1 MVKVL
6 DHGYLELVEW
16 MGGDAAVVRNA
27 RRCYRSTSRGE
38 ESDRKL
44 IRHLISQDHR
54 TPFEAAVMT
63 FDVKCPL
70 FVARQWFRHRIAS
83 YNEESLRYCV
93 AEREF
98 YVPREVE
105 EDEESLLLWKSHHE
119 RAFDLYE
126 HFFRDRGMRREQA
139 RALLPMGTYTKFYW
153 TVNGSSL
160 MNFLS
165 LRTDRK
171 AQPEIRLYAQ
181 AILEIVEEIMPLTFG
196 TFREEKLRDR
206 EGAGALR

>member
-6 DHGYLELVEW
+6 DNGYLELVEW
-16 MGGDAAVVRNA
+16 GGGDAAVLRNA

-44 IRHLISQDHR
+44 IRHLICQDHR

-93 AEREF
+93 AQREF
-98 YVPREVE
+98 YVPHEVQ
-105 EDEESLLLWKSHHE
+105 EDEEALLLWKSHHH

-126 HFFRDRGMRREQA
+126 HFYRERGMRREQA

-160 MNFLS
+160 MNFIR
-165 LRTDRK
+165 LRTDPK
-171 AQPEIRLYAQ
+171 AQHEIRLYAE
-181 AILEIVEEIMPLTFG
+181 AILKIVEEIMPITFV
-196 TFREEKLRDR
+196 TFREEKLRER
-206 EGAGALR
+206 EEAGVAR